1 MAKEW
6 NGAVLAWHS
15 GSQRCFGVA
24 KRGSSHVLGAD
35 GRDSNGGGRS
45 QSRVYRFAHFRA
57 SPFDSF
63 GVDDQHGGADLLR
76 EVAASLGAGQVE
88 GTKDATVQFCLALEY
103 LFIGITGIIF
113 TKFQIHI
120 YF

>member
-76 EVAASLGAGQVE
+76 EVAASLGAGMWRGQR
-88 GTKDATVQFCLALEY
+88 TQQFSFVWHQSTY
-103 LFIGITGIIF
+103 L
-113 TKFQIHI
+113 
-120 YF
+120 